1 MDASQTKIYI
11 AILITSFI
19 VGSILL
25 YFIISLV
32 RQQRQNNKLY
42 QLKIAAEI
50 TTLENER
57 QRIAAD
63 LHDELGPVLSAIKFK
78 LGSIDINDPEDIVQ
92 MDESC
97 SYLDDIITRM
107 REISNDLMPTALLN
121 KGLVAAVN
129 EFVSKLPSSTGL
141 TVNFTCIY
149 LPPLSKD
156 HIINLYRVIQEIIHN
171 TIKHA
176 EAKNLTINLEAS
188 DSKLYLVT
196 RDDGRG
202 FDYHAATK
210 AYAGLGLRNILSRTD
225 MMNGQLYIDSK
236 MGKGSIFTVEIPL

>member
-1 MDASQTKIYI
+1 MDTNQTKIYI
-11 AILITSFI
+11 AILVTSFI
-19 VGSILL
+19 VGAILL
-25 YFIISLV
+25 YFIVSLV
-32 RQQRQNNKLY
+32 RQQRQNSKLY

-78 LGSIDINDPEDIVQ
+78 LSSIDVIDPGDAVQ
-92 MDESC
+92 MEESC
-97 SYLDDIITRM
+97 NYLDDMITRI

-121 KGLVAAVN
+121 KGLIAAVN
-129 EFVSKLPSSTGL
+129 EFVYKLQSPTGP
-141 TVNFTCIY
+141 TVRFTCTN

-156 HIINLYRVIQEIIHN
+156 NAINLYRIIQEIIHN

-176 EAKNLTINLEAS
+176 AAKSLAISLETS

-196 RDDGRG
+196 RDDGKG

-210 AYAGLGLRNILSRTD
+210 EYAGLGLRNILSRTD
-225 MMNGQLYIDSK
+225 IMNGHLYIDSK
-236 MGKGSIFTVEIPL
+236 PGKGTIFTLEIPL